1 MKLNNLNFDVLETL
15 PYRQKHFSTLDN
27 KLRENNRH
35 LYKKYYHNVW
45 KTHRVRKIQ
54 HVFNNSIGKH
64 VNNIHSKLTEIWPN
78 NFYYYTPLSFIQSK
92 IFKDEQDLNYSIH
105 SFKSRWN
112 FYGYYIDKDGI
123 LCYERYNYKRYK
135 TTKSKDYR
143 RLKKEKAEKRNI
155 EVKTLLKL
163 INNKLLYD
171 FYCELIKIR
180 NYIENKQGVITKT
193 GYNYRY
199 WIEYKYNEWD
209 TYTTRYYLSRN
220 ELVNWKNDIEQI
232 ESGNYDIFFKSNVYL
247 YSLQKE
253 CHHFANP

>member
-45 KTHRVRKIQ
+45 KTDKVRKIQ

-92 IFKDEQDLNYSIH
+92 IFKDERDLNYSIH
-105 SFKSRWN
+105 YENVYNKRRS
-112 FYGYYIDKDGI
+112 YGYFIDSGGI
-123 LCYERYNYKRYK
+123 LCYERYQYKRYRA
-135 TTKSKDYR
+135 TGSCDYSK
-143 RLKKEKAEKRNI
+143 LKKERKERRNI
-155 EVKTLLKL
+155 EINTLLKL
-163 INNKLLYD
+163 INNKPLYE
-171 FYCELIKIR
+171 FYCKLIKISSIFKDK
-180 NYIENKQGVITKT
+180 NGKIIDSG
-193 GYNYRY
+193 YRY
-199 WIEYKYNEWD
+199 WIEYKRNNWD
-209 TYTTRYYLSRN
+209 QYTERYYLSNN
-220 ELVNWKNDIEQI
+220 EVLNYKNDIEQI
-232 ESGNYDIFFKSNVYL
+232 ESGNYNVFFKSNVYL

-253 CHHFANP
+253 CHHFETP